1 MIFQIFKFF
10 YILLS
15 PIKILME
22 IYQLD
27 LYIKKFKSNL
37 YKKVVLIMELPITPV
52 GRILKNN
59 GAQKISDDAK
69 IALAEVIEEYGKIA
83 QNTIKF
89 IR

>member
-1 MIFQIFKFF
+1 
-10 YILLS
+10 
-15 PIKILME
+15 
-22 IYQLD
+22 
-27 LYIKKFKSNL
+27 
-37 YKKVVLIMELPITPV
+37 MELPITPV